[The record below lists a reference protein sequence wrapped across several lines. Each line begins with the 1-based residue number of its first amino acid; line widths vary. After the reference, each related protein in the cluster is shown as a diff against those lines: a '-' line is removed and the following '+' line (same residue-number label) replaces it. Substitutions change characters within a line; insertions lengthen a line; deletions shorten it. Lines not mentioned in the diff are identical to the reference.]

1 MRAKNANGMPSPA
14 RNSLATDIVKRYLH
28 NKAAVVGAV
37 ILIVI
42 LFGILFAN
50 LLVPSELV
58 TSYNTKAKLQ
68 PPSAEH

>member
-1 MRAKNANGMPSPA
+1 MPSPA

-42 LFGILFAN
+42 LFGIICSHFLYRAPIFG
-50 LLVPSELV
+50 SI
-58 TSYNTKAKLQ
+58 
-68 PPSAEH
+68 SA